1 MAIPARAGSACVPPL
16 ELLVSTAAVCPTT
29 WYGVAATRALVFRA
43 CAMAGAAVA
52 LAGARDEVAP
62 DGRYIFITI
71 ACFMIWTDQKTMILY
86 IKILKVRTRTL
97 VQNIEGADAHSGP
110 G

>member
-1 MAIPARAGSACVPPL
+1 
-16 ELLVSTAAVCPTT
+16 
-29 WYGVAATRALVFRA
+29 
-43 CAMAGAAVA
+43 MAGAAVA

-71 ACFMIWTDQKTMILY
+71 ACFMICTDQKDYDFIY
-86 IKILKVRTRTL
+86 
-97 VQNIEGADAHSGP
+97 QNIEGADAHSGP